1 MNKETKAKNDIA
13 QLKKALK
20 DANKE
25 KEQLAKKLEQSKAKM
40 DQVKKELKKND
51 AQTVVLTKEQE
62 QLLSNL
68 SKDMNI
74 PNLLSD

>member
-1 MNKETKAKNDIA
+1 MNKETKTKNDNA

-25 KEQLAKKLEQSKAKM
+25 KEQLAKKLEQSKAKI
-40 DQVKKELKKND
+40 DQLKKELKKND
-51 AQTVVLTKEQE
+51 GQTVVLTKEQE

>member
-1 MNKETKAKNDIA
+1 MKKETTTKQENA

-20 DANKE
+20 NVQKE
-25 KEQLAKKLEQSKAKM
+25 KEHLAKKLEQSKIKN
-40 DQVKKELKKND
+40 DQLRKELKKND
-51 AQTVVLTKEQE
+51 DRTVLLTKEQE